1 MAVCNGE
8 RTMKKR
14 LAIATAAIVFG
25 AAPLAYAQ
33 YAGPSSAKQAA
44 ARASFATVA
53 EILKNPVD
61 DVQVTLEGHLVRQVG
76 KEKYL
81 FTDGTGEIRVEIDT
95 EDFPAARI
103 DDKTKIKLQGE
114 VEKDFMQ
121 SPEID
126 VKQIAPAT

>member
-1 MAVCNGE
+1 
-8 RTMKKR
+8 MKKR
-14 LAIATAAIVFG
+14 LAIATAVIVV
-25 AAPLAYAQ
+25 ATAPLAYAQ
-33 YAGPSSAKQAA
+33 YAGPSSAKPA

-61 DVQVTLEGHLVRQVG
+61 DVQVTLDGHLVRQVG

-95 EDFPAARI
+95 EDFPAVRI
-103 DDKTKIKLQGE
+103 DDKTKVKLQGE

-126 VKQIAPAT
+126 VKQLTAAS